1 MNERGRSL
9 MIAPRPLIA
18 LPRAVRV
25 EGEVSMFRNFVWL
38 RRLFR

>member
-1 MNERGRSL
+1 MMNERGRSL
-9 MIAPRPLIA
+9 MIA